1 MVVDWNSEEESGLLR
16 DHLSTTWRA
25 NSHRW
30 PSPKQNHYG
39 LQSSNAIAE
48 LHQQQLIFHLM
59 LGIRLHQIHHKS
71 CLACLNIYG
80 ITKVWKRSWYFDKRP
95 RGTEWLVD
103 RKKFAMAFISMCIG
117 APCNMGTLCD
127 EYTVWCRPHKY
138 WYSNQCS
145 LVGHQIEVQ
154 IGEAWFILSQG
165 TFYDRMTAGVDCR
178 FDEAYLPSSSVW
190 MLWCCLDPDQSGLY
204 FLSNWSQL
212 GENRIDSTVHADI
225 IELLILLRTK
235 PGM

>member
-1 MVVDWNSEEESGLLR
+1 MCIHWSWAEHIHYWEGQEKTHSPLVDVDLGWCPCKWDAQDGFSTMVVDWNSEEESGLLR

-71 CLACLNIYG
+71 CMACLNIYG

-103 RKKFAMAFISMCIG
+103 RKKFAMAFMSMCIG

-145 LVGHQIEVQ
+145 FSSSG
-154 IGEAWFILSQG
+154 GEASDEIECPCSGRSWWCG
-165 TFYDRMTAGVDCR
+165 TTLEKGWCT
-178 FDEAYLPSSSVW
+178 SVW
-190 MLWCCLDPDQSGLY
+190 FQS
-204 FLSNWSQL
+204 N
-212 GENRIDSTVHADI
+212 
-225 IELLILLRTK
+225 
-235 PGM
+235 